1 MTDPV
6 VMATV
11 IEGINR
17 NSPLDWS
24 VSAFMVL
31 AGLFF
36 IRVGYRFF
44 AEGPTVKTVI
54 GTFRLC
60 RAGIIGLRRGGW
72 GYRPGARGHD
82 HHALGLAVIPR
93 QRTPAQK
100 I

>member
-54 GTFRLC
+54 GTFSIRAQSRLGFVA
-60 RAGIIGLRRGGW
+60 RASLVCAGGGGGIV
-72 GYRPGARGHD
+72 
-82 HHALGLAVIPR
+82 LGLVAMTTMLWGWP
-93 QRTPAQK
+93 
-100 I
+100 